1 MFVERNK
8 CIIYICNN
16 FCNNKDKVNFFFEI
30 FLNKICYLNNSVYEI
45 YSGVNKFFNDCFIKS
60 IYVF

>member
-16 FCNNKDKVNFFFEI
+16 FRNNKDKVNFFFEI

-45 YSGVNKFFNDCFIKS
+45 YSRGK
-60 IYVF
+60 